1 MACRVVAISCERIVI
16 NFVAKY
22 FALARKF
29 FFFFVSDAAQE
40 VTKL

>member
-29 FFFFVSDAAQE
+29 FFFVSDAAQE